1 MKLDTLLKQDAI
13 IDLSFFNFS
22 NAVTAAYFATP
33 NLEILRVNKNF
44 KNFFPV
50 LNNVDH
56 VFFPSVLKQLGV
68 PKKQIDSFQS
78 ILEKEGRVIIPR
90 IEIEINGEIK
100 IFSLLSAH
108 TKNQDFPYLNGVQGQ
123 FVDRTIEHQLR
134 KEKEDLLDQKL
145 KDQQTIE
152 EKSKKLENIANR
164 LSKYLTPQLYK
175 SIFQSEE
182 NNSAE
187 IKHTRKNLSIFFS
200 DIVSFTDIS
209 DQLEPEKLAEI
220 INSYLSEMTNIAIS
234 CDVAID
240 KFIGDAILAA
250 RGQFDSDGERNDAL
264 NVIEMAIQM
273 KFRIKEMQPYWIK
286 LGLKDG
292 LHVRMGISTGY
303 CTVGNFGSNQK
314 LEFTAL
320 GNPINLASR
329 LQSKAPSNEIL
340 ISDITYN
347 LVKDEVNCEYF
358 DEFTP
363 KGFTRPVK
371 IFRVIDFK
379 SESHNNKRKIFS
391 HKGNFVDVNI
401 FDTSD
406 IDAAIDELK
415 NIQENFK
422 KEK

>member
-1 MKLDTLLKQDAI
+1 
-13 IDLSFFNFS
+13 
-22 NAVTAAYFATP
+22 
-33 NLEILRVNKNF
+33 
-44 KNFFPV
+44 
-50 LNNVDH
+50 
-56 VFFPSVLKQLGV
+56 
-68 PKKQIDSFQS
+68 
-78 ILEKEGRVIIPR
+78 
-90 IEIEINGEIK
+90 
-100 IFSLLSAH
+100 
-108 TKNQDFPYLNGVQGQ
+108 
-123 FVDRTIEHQLR
+123 
-134 KEKEDLLDQKL
+134 
-145 KDQQTIE
+145 
-152 EKSKKLENIANR
+152 
-164 LSKYLTPQLYK
+164 
-175 SIFQSEE
+175 
-182 NNSAE
+182 
-187 IKHTRKNLSIFFS
+187 
-200 DIVSFTDIS
+200 
-209 DQLEPEKLAEI
+209 
-220 INSYLSEMTNIAIS
+220 MTNIAIS

-273 KFRIKEMQPYWIK
+273 KLRIKEMQSYWIK

-329 LQSKAPSNEIL
+329 LQSKSPSDEIL
-340 ISDITYN
+340 ISDVTYN